1 MDEGELEMELA
12 LICAQ
17 QVIVLFLLI
26 GAGAAAIKTGVLKAE
41 GRQTLSNLL
50 VYLVVPAM
58 IIHSY
63 MMEFSEEI
71 LHNLLAAFGLSVLAI
86 LIGTV
91 LTLAL
96 TAKQK
101 DRRAPIFRFACVF
114 SNAAYMGFPLI
125 SALFG
130 SEGLLYASAYVTVF
144 NILLWT
150 MGYGMVSGSSS
161 PKEVAKS
168 LLRTPVLYA
177 MVAGLAIY
185 LLQIPV
191 PALIAQPLELLS
203 NMNTPLS
210 MLITGILIA
219 TGDLKQIV
227 CDRHIWKLAAV
238 RMLLIPA
245 VCLAAFAVLGLL
257 RFGMSAQVVLLLEC
271 CPAAAITSVFAVQ
284 FGHDEQF
291 AAGCVVL
298 TTLLSIVTLPLCAF
312 RCAKP
317 PSPRELARRSRDG
330 GRKGSSLFI
339 ILHQRHDVFRRYP
352 EVGRGLR
359 RRGGKGRFGHLPPQ
373 LACIVRSG
381 TDHVPVKGVF
391 TGSAHLNRH
400 PVFAVHRFGGKVVGA
415 DAHGAAPFR
424 HRQGHGQLPLP
435 AGQTDMVFVHPDAG
449 QDVLAAGQPSGG
461 QAAGVGENFLRR
473 ARTQHLAAV
482 HDDHLAAE
490 AVGFV
495 PVMGHQ
501 QGRAVKVGEQTS
513 HFALHFLAQV
523 AVQRTERLV
532 QHQDA
537 GSARQDAGQR
547 GTLLLPA

>member
-1 MDEGELEMELA
+1 MELA

-26 GAGAAAIKTGVLKAE
+26 GAGAAAVKTGVLKAE

-58 IIHSY
+58 IVHSY

-71 LHNLLAAFGLSVLAI
+71 LRNLLAAFGLSIFAI

-91 LTLAL
+91 ITLAL
-96 TAKQK
+96 THRQK

-150 MGYGMVSGSSS
+150 MGYSMVSGSSS
-161 PKEVAKS
+161 PKEVARS
-168 LLRTPVLYA
+168 LLHTPALYA
-177 MVAGLAIY
+177 MVVGLAIY

-210 MLITGILIA
+210 MIITGILIA
-219 TGDLKQIV
+219 TGDLKHIFT
-227 CDRHIWKLAAV
+227 DRHIWKLAAL

-245 VCLAAFAVLGLL
+245 VCLAAFAALGLL

-298 TTLLSIVTLPLCAF
+298 TTLLSILTLPLCA
-312 RCAKP
+312 
-317 PSPRELARRSRDG
+317 L
-330 GRKGSSLFI
+330 
-339 ILHQRHDVFRRYP
+339 
-352 EVGRGLR
+352 
-359 RRGGKGRFGHLPPQ
+359 
-373 LACIVRSG
+373 
-381 TDHVPVKGVF
+381 
-391 TGSAHLNRH
+391 
-400 PVFAVHRFGGKVVGA
+400 
-415 DAHGAAPFR
+415 
-424 HRQGHGQLPLP
+424 
-435 AGQTDMVFVHPDAG
+435 
-449 QDVLAAGQPSGG
+449 VL
-461 QAAGVGENFLRR
+461 
-473 ARTQHLAAV
+473 T
-482 HDDHLAAE
+482 
-490 AVGFV
+490 
-495 PVMGHQ
+495 
-501 QGRAVKVGEQTS
+501 
-513 HFALHFLAQV
+513 ALM
-523 AVQRTERLV
+523 
-532 QHQDA
+532 
-537 GSARQDAGQR
+537 
-547 GTLLLPA
+547 